1 MNFLLYYMTSFS
13 KDLKL
18 LFFSRQGSFLQ
29 TNISPPSRKFST
41 SQNFHKPRFFRQ
53 GSFPKTNIFFPSKK
67 FSTSQY
73 FAFVEEVFHKQI
85 FFPHQG
91 SFPQK
96 KIFFSSRKFST
107 KKDVSLMKRL
117 FHKQGDFS
125 GQSFY
130 IHTILKIL
138 TCLMVRK
145 GHMNL
150 TQRIS
155 FCVSF
160 V

>member
-1 MNFLLYYMTSFS
+1 MILSITKKVMNFLLYYMTSFS

-29 TNISPPSRKFST
+29 RNISPPSRKFST

-73 FAFVEEVFHKQI
+73 FAFVEEVFHKQYFSLI
-85 FFPHQG
+85 KEVFRKKRFFSRQE

-96 KIFFSSRKFST
+96 KMFP
-107 KKDVSLMKRL
+107 
-117 FHKQGDFS
+117 
-125 GQSFY
+125 
-130 IHTILKIL
+130 
-138 TCLMVRK
+138 
-145 GHMNL
+145 
-150 TQRIS
+150 
-155 FCVSF
+155 
-160 V
+160 